1 MSSQTNA
8 RGKYWMMTLISLIG
22 TILFLIFLPEWFWVM
37 LPFLGTAFVYA
48 MDWA

>member
-1 MSSQTNA
+1 MSSQTNS
-8 RGKYWMMTLISLIG
+8 RGKYWMMTMISLIG

>member
-1 MSSQTNA
+1 MTTNTDS
-8 RGKYWMMTLISLIG
+8 RKKYWLWTMISLVG
-22 TILFLIFLPEWFWVM
+22 TVLFLVFKPEWFWVM